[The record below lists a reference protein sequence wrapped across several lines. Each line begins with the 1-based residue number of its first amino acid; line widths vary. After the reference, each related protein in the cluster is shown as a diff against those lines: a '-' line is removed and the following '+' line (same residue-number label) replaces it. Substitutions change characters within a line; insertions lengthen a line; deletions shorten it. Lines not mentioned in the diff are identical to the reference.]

1 LDVKVF
7 GVLLAVGGVALALTA
22 VLFLGGFGRA
32 FVFMVGAGMTV
43 YGVLLWTA
51 PRSGP

>member
-1 LDVKVF
+1 VKVF
-7 GVLLAVGGVALALTA
+7 GVFLAVGGVTLALIA

-32 FVFMVGAGMTV
+32 FVFIVGGGMIV

-51 PRSGP
+51 PPSGE